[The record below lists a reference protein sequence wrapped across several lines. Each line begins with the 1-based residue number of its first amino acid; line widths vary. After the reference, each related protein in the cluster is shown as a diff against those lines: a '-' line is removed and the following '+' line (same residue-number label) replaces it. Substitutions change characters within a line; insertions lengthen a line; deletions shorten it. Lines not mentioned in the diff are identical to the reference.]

1 MLDGMRKLVLAT
13 AVPLAL
19 LLGACGQDVI
29 ASGVEDPATAR
40 SSSESPSASASPS
53 DTSGDTSAAAK
64 KSKSSP
70 QATPALLD
78 FSSTTVEGA
87 DFDGAS
93 LAGKPTVLW
102 FWAPWCPT
110 CRGQIPQ
117 VEQLAADFDGEVNVI
132 GIGALDSAEAISD
145 FAGDV
150 DGVTHLEDVE
160 GELWKRFAVTE
171 QSSFVVLDADG
182 TVTFEAGYG
191 GTGDLDAEVRGLL
204 G

>member
-1 MLDGMRKLVLAT
+1 MLDSMRKHLLA
-13 AVPLAL
+13 ALVPLAV
-19 LLGACGQDVI
+19 LLGACGQDVTTS
-29 ASGVEDPATAR
+29 AGTPDPAD
-40 SSSESPSASASPS
+40 SS
-53 DTSGDTSAAAK
+53 
-64 KSKSSP
+64 
-70 QATPALLD
+70 QATPELLD
-78 FSSTTVEGA
+78 FTSTTVDGDAFE
-87 DFDGAS
+87 GAS

-117 VEQLAADFDGEVNVI
+117 VEQLASDHAGDLNVI
-132 GIGALDSAEAISD
+132 GIGSLDSAEAISD

-150 DGVTHLEDVE
+150 EGVTHLEDVE
-160 GELWKRFAVTE
+160 GELWKRFEVAE

-191 GTGDLDAEVRGLL
+191 GSDDLDAEVESLL

>member
-1 MLDGMRKLVLAT
+1 MRRLVLVA

-19 LLGACGQDVI
+19 LLGACGQDV
-29 ASGVEDPATAR
+29 ATSGADDPATVR
-40 SSSESPSASASPS
+40 SSPSASEPP
-53 DTSGDTSAAAK
+53 AADEGAG
-64 KSKSSP
+64 SSP
-70 QATPALLD
+70 QATPELLD
-78 FSSTTVEGA
+78 FTSTTVEGDA
-87 DFDGAS
+87 FDGAS
-93 LAGKPTVLW
+93 LAGRPTVLW

-117 VEQLAADFDGEVNVI
+117 VEQLAADHAGEVNVI
-132 GIGALDSAEAISD
+132 GIGSLDSAEAISD

-150 DGVTHLEDVE
+150 EGLTNLEDVE

-182 TVTFEAGYG
+182 TVRFEAGYG
-191 GTGDLDAEVRGLL
+191 GTDDLDAEVEGLL